1 MFYCIFLASTGS
13 FSGNFNKSKM
23 FYHNILIIIWNGLL
37 QDKLYCQYKRKL
49 QILLHL
55 QYITCSWQYSTTL
68 LKSEPIDL
76 SSQISLTNFKHRN
89 LKYLKQ
95 ISYMTIHCAFGSCL
109 FKVQT
114 SFIINPRLKLIQHKI
129 DNYLKKYNISD

>member
-1 MFYCIFLASTGS
+1 MFYWIFLASETGS

-37 QDKLYCQYKRKL
+37 QDKLYCQCKGKL

-68 LKSEPIDL
+68 LESEPIDL
-76 SSQISLTNFKHRN
+76 SSQISLKYSNTE
-89 LKYLKQ
+89 YLKQ
-95 ISYMTIHCAFGSCL
+95 ISYMTIHCAYGSCL
-109 FKVQT
+109 FQVQT
-114 SFIINPRLKLIQHKI
+114 SFIIYPRLKLIHHKI